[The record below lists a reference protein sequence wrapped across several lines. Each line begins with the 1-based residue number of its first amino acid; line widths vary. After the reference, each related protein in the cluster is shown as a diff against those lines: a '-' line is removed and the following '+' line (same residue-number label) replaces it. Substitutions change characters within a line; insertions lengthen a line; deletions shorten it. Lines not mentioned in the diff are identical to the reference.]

1 MIRGKSIEHLGR
13 ALRVANI
20 CNFLL
25 VRHLPHEVNL
35 SNSVVVAE
43 FLEAELPEQAT
54 LVRIK
59 RLVAA
64 AKGRPAV
71 VTQPHIIPLAN
82 HLKRRRDV
90 RIVYDPGRH
99 TRQQTMLEEHYRGVW
114 PSVLLVRDTIHRQYV
129 AVFRF
134 DFVLLVLEASILNNL
149 LKRLEVLGGAR
160 PGPVAVS
167 SPINCAILKFA
178 DLAPLVLLFLSAAPN
193 RWCVECVA
201 EIAQWVQK
209 IKPPNFLLRASI
221 GESNLLCI
229 EVHQSHQ
236 TLEVLVVVIIVK
248 VLIDFQEWAQ
258 AYMRIMRRLAD
269 AF

>member
-71 VTQPHIIPLAN
+71 VT
-82 HLKRRRDV
+82 
-90 RIVYDPGRH
+90 
-99 TRQQTMLEEHYRGVW
+99 
-114 PSVLLVRDTIHRQYV
+114 
-129 AVFRF
+129 
-134 DFVLLVLEASILNNL
+134 
-149 LKRLEVLGGAR
+149 
-160 PGPVAVS
+160 
-167 SPINCAILKFA
+167 
-178 DLAPLVLLFLSAAPN
+178 
-193 RWCVECVA
+193 
-201 EIAQWVQK
+201 
-209 IKPPNFLLRASI
+209 
-221 GESNLLCI
+221 
-229 EVHQSHQ
+229 
-236 TLEVLVVVIIVK
+236 
-248 VLIDFQEWAQ
+248 
-258 AYMRIMRRLAD
+258 
-269 AF
+269 